1 MVRGAR
7 RTVEGLAAAGAGAA
21 LAWLFLSGM
30 GPLPPGAGA
39 AGAAVAGLNGAVSG
53 AAGIYDWRSGRG
65 WAGFAADST
74 WGLLGTALGLALHGA
89 GLFTSRPG
97 WTADLSRRRN
107 RHVYERGWTVRRGFA
122 LSLGNVVTGGGGA
135 AGLSGETERSL
146 RRRKLVEV
154 HEQTHIFQSRAFGP
168 LYTFGY
174 GLWMAVGALAGLATA
189 LITDRQRIWSV
200 VETFA
205 YYDNPFEYWAY
216 RKDRYWPPREA
227 HPRFVWPPRPPL

>member
-1 MVRGAR
+1 M
-7 RTVEGLAAAGAGAA
+7 
-21 LAWLFLSGM
+21 
-30 GPLPPGAGA
+30 
-39 AGAAVAGLNGAVSG
+39 
-53 AAGIYDWRSGRG
+53 
-65 WAGFAADST
+65 
-74 WGLLGTALGLALHGA
+74 GLALHGA
-89 GLFTSRPG
+89 GLFTSRPR

-135 AGLSGETERSL
+135 AGLSGETEGSL

-216 RKDRYWPPREA
+216 RKDRYWPPRGA
-227 HPRFVWPPRPPL
+227 HPRFVWPPRPSP